1 MNIITITINGME
13 YNLKGEE
20 KEEYL
25 RTIGNYVDKKI
36 KNILENNERLSTSD
50 ASILTAINVTDD
62 MFKLGSENEKLADS
76 IELMEK
82 KIASFEEVERK
93 LKSEIENA
101 NIRNEELLKKI
112 EELKNNNS
120 SDEISVLKSQ
130 INNLIN
136 ENLQVKEESK
146 RHLQNE
152 DKYKKE
158 NKELR
163 FNIHTLKYK
172 IIDLENKFLENQI
185 HLAKAKKEVVEVL
198 NNNTKTKHI
207 KTR

>member
-198 NNNTKTKHI
+198 NNNTKTKH
-207 KTR
+207 KK

>member
-198 NNNTKTKHI
+198 NNNTKTKLFGL
-207 KTR
+207 

>member
-36 KNILENNERLSTSD
+36 KNILGNNERLSTSD

-82 KIASFEEVERK
+82 KIASFEEVERE

-112 EELKNNNS
+112 EELKNNDS

-198 NNNTKTKHI
+198 NSNTKTKH
-207 KTR
+207 KK

>member
-198 NNNTKTKHI
+198 NNNTKTKRI
-207 KTR
+207 